1 MGGIL
6 KLSSLLEGERR
17 GILFLGPRNDSLSQM
32 AEGFARFLCP
42 ADLTVYSAGCDPSA
56 VHELTIRAMKEVGID
71 VSGHKSKGVDG
82 VPLDRIAIA
91 ITLCDPEQPL
101 PSLPDRIEV
110 LEWPIDDPGA
120 VGKGG
125 NEANLAAFRSS
136 RDKVRE
142 LVSALF

>member
-6 KLSSLLEGERR
+6 KLTSLLEGERR

-42 ADLTVYSAGCDPSA
+42 ADLTVYSAGCQPCA
-56 VHELTIRAMKEVGID
+56 VAQLTVRTMKEVGID
-71 VSGHKSKGVDG
+71 VSAYKSKGLDG
-82 VPLDRIAIA
+82 VPLERIAIA
-91 ITLCDPEQPL
+91 ITLCEPEEPMPNL
-101 PSLPDRIEV
+101 PERIQV
-110 LEWPIDDPGA
+110 LEWPISDPC
-120 VGKGG
+120 KDGG
-125 NEANLAAFRSS
+125 TGGEENLAAFRAS